1 MSEEIEKTQL
11 PENCSDSGQSPF
23 PLLCAGCG
31 ADIDAPDQFFEYSAF
46 ASVPHAEHG
55 LVTVGCLTCG
65 RVNELALWLVGR
77 MIFRKVGEGRDKPD
91 EEHRAETL
99 ALLERYQSIVA
110 DLRGDA
116 ETLFDESEEWSLI
129 EFPLIELNLQPGRLI
144 AVPMVALAAS
154 RGLREAVAR
163 RPGLVPPVTLV
174 LRRYRRHIRLW
185 SFGQGF
191 RKTRC
196 RHHQ

>member
-1 MSEEIEKTQL
+1 MSEEIQKTQL
-11 PENCSDSGQSPF
+11 PEDCSDSGQSPF

-65 RVNELALWLVGR
+65 HVNELALWLVDR
-77 MIFRKVGEGRDKPD
+77 NIFRQVGEDRDKPD
-91 EEHRAETL
+91 EKHRAETL
-99 ALLERYQSIVA
+99 ALLERYRSMVA
-110 DLRGDA
+110 GFRRDA
-116 ETLFDESEEWSLI
+116 ERQFEESDEWPLI
-129 EFPLIELNLQPGRLI
+129 EFPLVELNLQPGRLI

-154 RGLREAVAR
+154 RGLREVVAR
-163 RPGLVPPVTLV
+163 RPGLVPPVRLV
-174 LRRYRRHIRLW
+174 LGRYHRQIRLW

-191 RKTRC
+191 RNTRR